1 MNGKHKKLF
10 TSLLCKFSGMMMPLV
25 KKPVFPGG
33 SSLLAQTYN
42 SLGDVQ
48 KFITLRLFII

>member
-1 MNGKHKKLF
+1 MQVFWNDDA
-10 TSLLCKFSGMMMPLV
+10 SVV